1 MAGAV
6 NIMFQSHPMNIGD
19 TGGVTPQ
26 GPSPSIGPVLE
37 TRKLGAA
44 YKSFA
49 VLHDIS
55 IQLPRA
61 TIAAVLGANGA
72 DKTTLLRALCAMV
85 QTSGEILVDGLP
97 VSDLSTEKIVALGIA
112 HVPEGRGTFT
122 QLSVDENLQLG
133 AYLRRDRRE
142 LRTDRER
149 VLDDFPRLRERLTQQ
164 AGTLSG
170 GEQQMLAIARA
181 LLSRPRVLLLDEPSF
196 GLAPIMVSEVF
207 EILKRVRTQYS
218 VSILLVE
225 QHVPLALELADH
237 AYLLDEGRL
246 VQSSDAASL
255 QIDPALRASYLGQ

>member
-1 MAGAV
+1 M
-6 NIMFQSHPMNIGD
+6 MFQSLPATSGEAGSRALPG
-19 TGGVTPQ
+19 TGLSTA
-26 GPSPSIGPVLE
+26 PVLE

-55 IQLPRA
+55 IRLPRA

-72 DKTTLLRALCAMV
+72 GKTTLLRALSAMV
-85 QTSGEILVDGLP
+85 QTSGEILIDGFP
-97 VSDLSTEKIVALGIA
+97 VRGLSTEKIVAFGIA
-112 HVPEGRGTFT
+112 HVPEGRGTFAG
-122 QLSVDENLQLG
+122 LSVDENLQLG

-142 LRTDRER
+142 VRSDRER

-207 EILKRVRTQYS
+207 EILKRVRTQYG

-225 QHVPLALELADH
+225 QHVSLALELADH

-246 VQSSDAASL
+246 VQSSEAASL
-255 QIDPALRASYLGQ
+255 QNDPALRASYLGP